1 MAGVIEAVIVFVL
14 SNFPLTALVLG
25 FIVAIIA
32 LARAKEPVTGALVVE
47 KLLSWYVFF
56 SIGLSFL
63 YNFAIH
69 VFFGR
74 IAASFIGW
82 ADSPFQ
88 FEVGTASLGF
98 AVVGF
103 LAAWRGFE
111 LRLAAVVGSAIFLL
125 GAAVGH
131 GHQMIAA
138 HNYAPG
144 NAGSVFYM
152 DLVIPLLGFL
162 LLWLDHRAAHASAAS
177 GPRG

>member
-32 LARAKEPVTGALVVE
+32 AARAKESATGALVVE

-63 YNFAIH
+63 YNSVIH

-74 IAASFIGW
+74 MAASFIGW
-82 ADSPFQ
+82 AVSPFQ
-88 FEVGTASLGF
+88 FEVGVASLGF

-111 LRLAAVVGSAIFLL
+111 LRLAAVVGPAIFLL

-131 GHQMIAA
+131 VHQMIAA

-144 NAGSVFYM
+144 NAGIIFYM
-152 DLVIPLLGFL
+152 DIVVPLVGFL
-162 LLWLDHRAAHASAAS
+162 LLWLDRRAA
-177 GPRG
+177 PRPSRG